1 MIDYSGLAAN
11 LASVL
16 TPGTTG
22 GGLYGIGG
30 PSGPGFSARNTIGQ
44 AVTVAQRP
52 MMSQVLMQRK
62 ERARMAA
69 ARQEKLD
76 QYEADSMGMGQ
87 YAYSQ
92 RRAQAKQG
100 LTQGFANTDILGG
113 LGDMSD
119 MNLGSHRRASKL
131 MALSE
136 YRQRLALQQEQ
147 FGQDG
152 QMTPVP
158 FNSY

>member
-62 ERARMAA
+62 E
-69 ARQEKLD
+69 KLD
-76 QYEADSMGMGQ
+76 QYEADRMRMAQ

>member
-76 QYEADSMGMGQ
+76 QYEADRMRMAQ

-92 RRAQAKQG
+92 RRAQA
-100 LTQGFANTDILGG
+100 THGG

>member
-1 MIDYSGLAAN
+1 
-11 LASVL
+11 
-16 TPGTTG
+16 
-22 GGLYGIGG
+22 
-30 PSGPGFSARNTIGQ
+30 
-44 AVTVAQRP
+44 
-52 MMSQVLMQRK
+52 
-62 ERARMAA
+62 
-69 ARQEKLD
+69 
-76 QYEADSMGMGQ
+76 
-87 YAYSQ
+87 
-92 RRAQAKQG
+92 
-100 LTQGFANTDILGG
+100 
-113 LGDMSD
+113 MSD